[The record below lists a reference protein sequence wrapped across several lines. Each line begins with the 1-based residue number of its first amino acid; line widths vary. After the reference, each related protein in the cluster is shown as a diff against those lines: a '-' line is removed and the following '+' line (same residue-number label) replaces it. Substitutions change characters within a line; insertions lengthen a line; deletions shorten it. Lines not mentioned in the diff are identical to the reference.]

1 MSSLECVAAQSPKLK
16 PILRHNN
23 KSALHSAKTAQNRSK
38 GYLSQT
44 ELRTDVMA
52 NMSTRRR
59 ATEKRSEVERSG
71 VEDISFIP
79 GDGDVDGGGAECR
92 HVSLYIAPGGKIS
105 FIFTACVNPTDRPP
119 SDSETKTRLPRR
131 DFNRKRRRRLG
142 AVLSI
147 VYFSRPRPAAAIYG
161 PDSRSVRPTGQ
172 AG

>member
-1 MSSLECVAAQSPKLK
+1 MTVQDRSDRGNVVAAATSLCLSSFECVAAKSPKLK

-79 GDGDVDGGGAECR
+79 GDDGDVDGGGAECR

-105 FIFTACVNPTDRPP
+105 FIFTACVNPTDRP
-119 SDSETKTRLPRR
+119 SAE
-131 DFNRKRRRRLG
+131 
-142 AVLSI
+142 
-147 VYFSRPRPAAAIYG
+147 
-161 PDSRSVRPTGQ
+161 
-172 AG
+172 